1 MTCYYID
8 STKLANI
15 TADTW
20 RHVKNGDALDQT
32 ARDTHDRAGTFAGLE
47 RLSAYDLYRIA
58 DAAPAWDCL
67 DAEVYNEIADGAG
80 LNPADYDDVDALM
93 SAVNA
98 HVAALLL

>member
-1 MTCYYID
+1 MAYYID
-8 STKLANI
+8 SNKLAQI

-20 RHVKNGDALDQT
+20 QYIQDGDALDQI
-32 ARDTHDRAGTFAGLE
+32 ARDTHDRAGVFEGLE

-67 DAEVYNEIADGAG
+67 EPDAYDQIADAAG
-80 LNPADYDDVDALM
+80 LDPADYDDVDELM

-98 HVAALLL
+98 HVSAL